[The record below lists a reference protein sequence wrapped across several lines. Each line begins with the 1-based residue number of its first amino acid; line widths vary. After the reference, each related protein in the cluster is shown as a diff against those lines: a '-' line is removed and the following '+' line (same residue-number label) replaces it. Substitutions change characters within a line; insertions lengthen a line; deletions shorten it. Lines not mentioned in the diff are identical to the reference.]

1 MVFYRNLIFV
11 LFFSIFLSC
20 SDDLYVEPAL
30 KIPTINIE
38 INNFEEI
45 NSKDDYVK
53 GTFEFNSRDYDFE
66 DFVQPIKIRGRGNS
80 TWDMPKKSYQF
91 KLEEKHNLFNFP
103 EDKKWLM
110 LANYSDKT
118 MLRNALAFELGY
130 LSKLD
135 WTPNYHFAEVVING
149 KAKGLYQFTEKV
161 ETGDYNRVK
170 IGDEGFLLEVDQLSR
185 IDFDD
190 ISFWTE
196 KKLLFVVKDPD
207 LESGSSELEKIK
219 SYVIQTENVLYGDEF
234 DDPNTGYSKYI
245 DVDSFVDWYLINE
258 ISKNNDAIFF
268 SSVYMNYVQGGK
280 LKMGPIWDFDIAFG
294 NINYNNNEKIDG
306 FYVKNA
312 PWIERLFQDK
322 FFVEKVKSRY
332 NYFYNYKNT
341 ILDKSNFY
349 SEQLAEARFNNENIW
364 KILGKYVWPNNVT
377 FNSSWS
383 SSPFKEEQ
391 NYLNSWIS
399 DRMDWLNVEI
409 KKL

>member
-1 MVFYRNLIFV
+1 MLHKYLSCIIIF
-11 LFFSIFLSC
+11 LIFLSC

-38 INNFEEI
+38 TNNFEEI
-45 NSKDDYVK
+45 NSKDYYVK
-53 GTFEFNSRDYDFE
+53 GNIEFISKDYDFE
-66 DFVQPIKIRGRGNS
+66 DFVQPVKIRGRGNS
-80 TWDMPKKSYQF
+80 TWNFPKKSYQF
-91 KLEEKHNLFNFP
+91 KLDEKHNLFNFP

-118 MLRNALAFELGY
+118 MMRNALAFELGY
-130 LSKLD
+130 LSNLD
-135 WTPNYHFAEVVING
+135 WTPNYHFAEVFING
-149 KAKGLYQFTEKV
+149 ESKGLYQFTEKV
-161 ETGDYNRVK
+161 ETGDSNRVQ
-170 IGDEGFLLEVDQLSR
+170 IGDEGYLLEVDQLDR
-185 IDFDD
+185 IDNDD
-190 ISFWTE
+190 IAFRTE

-207 LESGSSELEKIK
+207 LKWGSIELKEVK
-219 SYVIQTENVLYGDEF
+219 SYIINTENVLYSDNF
-234 DDPNTGYSKYI
+234 DDPVNGYSKYL
-245 DVDSFVDWYLINE
+245 DVDSFVDWYIINE

-268 SSVYMNYVQGGK
+268 SSVYMNYVSGGK

-306 FYVKNA
+306 FYVRNA
-312 PWIERLFQDK
+312 PWIVRLFQDK

-332 NYFYNYKNT
+332 NYFYNNKNT
-341 ILDKSNFY
+341 IIDKSNYY

>member
-1 MVFYRNLIFV
+1 MFYRNLIFV

-53 GTFEFNSRDYDFE
+53 GTFEFNSRDYGFE

-103 EDKKWLM
+103 KDKKWLM

-207 LESGSSELEKIK
+207 LESGSSELKKIK
-219 SYVIQTENVLYGDEF
+219 SYVIQTENVLYSKEF
-234 DDPNTGYSKYI
+234 DDPFNGYSKYI

-322 FFVEKVKSRY
+322 SFVEKVKSRY
-332 NYFYNYKNT
+332 NYFYSNKNIIIDKLNY
-341 ILDKSNFY
+341 Y
-349 SEQLAEARFNNENIW
+349 SEQLAQARFNNENIW

>member
-1 MVFYRNLIFV
+1 MFYRNLIFV
-11 LFFSIFLSC
+11 LFLSIFLSC

-38 INNFEEI
+38 INNFEDI

-130 LSKLD
+130 LSELD

-234 DDPNTGYSKYI
+234 DDPSTGYSKYI

-332 NYFYNYKNT
+332 NYFYNNKNT
-341 ILDKSNFY
+341 IIDKSNYY
-349 SEQLAEARFNNENIW
+349 SEQLAQARFNNENIW
-364 KILGKYVWPNNVT
+364 NVLGKYVWPNNVT